1 MPSLPHPTISDWLA
15 NLDRQGKSHHTCAS
29 YRRALAHFTRW
40 SEHTYGQPFDPAAI
54 IPRDVADWK
63 AYQQTVEKAKPSTVN
78 LRLVALSRFFKWA
91 ACIDDPFKSLGKSNP
106 CALSPISPWSYPTFS
121 LNKPVG

>member
-1 MPSLPHPTISDWLA
+1 MPSLPHLTITDWLA
-15 NLDRQGKSHHTCAS
+15 DLDRQGKSRHTCGS
-29 YRRALAHFTRW
+29 YRRSLAHFTHW

-78 LRLVALSRFFKWA
+78 LRLIVARTSF
-91 ACIDDPFKSLGKSNP
+91 
-106 CALSPISPWSYPTFS
+106 
-121 LNKPVG
+121 